1 MHAPALNVMS
11 RDRARILRPVYFPAN
26 SASPCAKLTSS
37 STSDSLNYF
46 IPVVAIGGRND
57 RQATM
62 STTDNGAEPAAP
74 EDPLPEEPAKKPASV
89 ANLAIGFILLVCGL
103 FIVVDLIQLG
113 LARKQQ
119 IDDTNI
125 AHALQRHADD
135 AIKSADVS
143 LIGMI
148 KLVETEGSGPRG
160 QGHLTALM
168 GQNAN
173 ALPQINAYF
182 AYDEQ
187 GRSLVDSTP
196 FYVPQDVSDR
206 DYFLFH
212 RDHPGRDAHVGPL
225 IKSRTTGSWIITVSR
240 RVNHPDGSFAGVIVA
255 ALDLEYFKTF
265 YDSFDIGKEGVIFL
279 GTNKGTVLV
288 RRPLY
293 EEYVGKTMIDTPIF
307 RDHIAKKASGLV
319 TFRSTVDNKIRLT
332 AYDHLQH
339 YPLYVFVALSKQ
351 EALSGWVEDTIMH
364 ACGIGVLV
372 LTLALLGWR
381 LVRQIRLRARTEV
394 SLREARDSLNE
405 LNATLQRLA
414 LEDGLTGLANRRH
427 FDLALQEELSRATR
441 NASSLAL
448 IMIDV
453 DRFKQYNDIY
463 GHAAGDECLRQIG
476 RAVKN
481 VSRRSGDL
489 AARYG
494 GEELAVLLPNTDL
507 AAALEI
513 AENLRHTI
521 DALKIAHAGNPVGNV
536 TVSAGIDAL
545 MPARAEHLPETLIRQ
560 ADQALYQAK
569 KQGRNQVCAATDVL

>member
-1 MHAPALNVMS
+1 
-11 RDRARILRPVYFPAN
+11 
-26 SASPCAKLTSS
+26 
-37 STSDSLNYF
+37 
-46 IPVVAIGGRND
+46 
-57 RQATM
+57 M
-62 STTDNGAEPAAP
+62 STTDRDAAPAAP
-74 EDPLPEEPAKKPASV
+74 AEPSRQEELARKPASV
-89 ANLAIGFILLVCGL
+89 ANLAIGFILLVCAL
-103 FIVVDLIQLG
+103 FIALDLIQLG

-119 IDDTNI
+119 INDTNVAVANI
-125 AHALQRHADD
+125 ARALQRHADD
-135 AIKSADVS
+135 TLKSTDVS

-148 KLVETEGSGPRG
+148 KLIETEGTGPRG
-160 QGHLTALM
+160 LGHLATLM
-168 GQNAN
+168 SQNAN
-173 ALPQINAYF
+173 ALPQVHAYF
-182 AYDEQ
+182 AYDEH

-196 FYVPQDVSDR
+196 LYVQQNVSDR
-206 DYFLFH
+206 DYFMFH
-212 RDHPGRDAHVGPL
+212 RNNPSRDAYVGPL
-225 IKSRTTGSWIITVSR
+225 IKNRTTGSWIITVSR
-240 RVNHPDGSFAGVIVA
+240 RLDHPDGSFAGVIMA

-265 YDSFDIGKEGVIFL
+265 YDTFDIGKEGVIFL
-279 GTNKGTVLV
+279 GMNKGTVLV

-293 EEYVGKTMIDTPIF
+293 EQYVGKSMIDTPIF
-307 RDHIAKKASGLV
+307 RDHVSKNASGLV
-319 TFRSTVDNKIRLT
+319 TFRSTIDNQIRLT

-339 YPLYVFVALSKQ
+339 YPLYVFVALSKE

-364 ACGIGVLV
+364 ACGIAILV
-372 LTLALLGWR
+372 LTLSLLGLR
-381 LVRQIRLRARTEV
+381 LVRQIKLRARTEV

-476 RAVKN
+476 RAVKK
-481 VSRRSGDL
+481 VQRRSGDL

-494 GEELAVLLPNTDL
+494 GEELAVLLPDTNL
-507 AAALEI
+507 AAALGI
-513 AENLRHTI
+513 AEQLRQTI
-521 DALKIAHAGNPVGNV
+521 DALQIAHAGNPIGNV

-545 MPARAEHLPETLIRQ
+545 MPARADDLPETLIRQ

-569 KQGRNQVCAATDVL
+569 KQGRNQVCAATDLA

>member
-1 MHAPALNVMS
+1 MNTSHMDDHPPTPATPAPQEAV
-11 RDRARILRPVYFPAN
+11 
-26 SASPCAKLTSS
+26 AS
-37 STSDSLNYF
+37 
-46 IPVVAIGGRND
+46 
-57 RQATM
+57 
-62 STTDNGAEPAAP
+62 
-74 EDPLPEEPAKKPASV
+74 KPAPV
-89 ANLAIGFILLVCGL
+89 ANLAIAFILLVCAL
-103 FIVVDLIQLG
+103 FILFDLFQLG

-119 IDDTNI
+119 IDDTNIAVTNI

-148 KLVETEGSGPRG
+148 KLVDSEGNGPRA
-160 QGHLTALM
+160 QGHLATLM

-173 ALPQINAYF
+173 ALQQIHAYF
-182 AYDEQ
+182 AYDEH

-196 FYVPQDVSDR
+196 LYVQQDVSDR
-206 DYFLFH
+206 AYFIFH
-212 RDHPGRDAHVGPL
+212 RDNPGRDAHVGPL
-225 IKSRTTGSWIITVSR
+225 IKNRTTGSWVITVSR
-240 RVNHPDGSFAGVIVA
+240 RINHPDG
-255 ALDLEYFKTF
+255 
-265 YDSFDIGKEGVIFL
+265 SFDIGKEGVIFL
-279 GTNKGTVLV
+279 GMNQGTVLV

-307 RDHIAKKASGLV
+307 RDHIAKNRSGLV
-319 TFRSTVDNKIRLT
+319 TFKSTVDNQVRLT

-339 YPLYVFVALSKQ
+339 YPLYVFVALSKE
-351 EALSGWVEDTIMH
+351 EALSGWVADSVMH
-364 ACGIGVLV
+364 ACGIGILV
-372 LTLALLGWR
+372 LTLSLLGWR

-394 SLREARDSLNE
+394 SLREARDSLNA

-453 DRFKQYNDIY
+453 DRFKQYNDMY